1 MVGPEGAGGAVYC
14 WLCARSTPASDR
26 NFNVHC
32 DLLEVGREPR
42 LMSRRIDTRA
52 VIPER
57 PNYLVGACN
66 ILFPGTSPVKILPNQ
81 TFHFNS
87 LVTADWSALTQQKS
101 GSQGT

>member
-57 PNYLVGACN
+57 PNYLVGASWN
-66 ILFPGTSPVKILPNQ
+66 VAGENFAQSN
-81 TFHFNS
+81 FS
-87 LVTADWSALTQQKS
+87 L
-101 GSQGT
+101 